1 VYPSG
6 IAFAAAATA
15 IVPPAPAFASTMTAC
30 FNPDCSLEAIKRAKL
45 SVGPPGNGLM
55 IRIVLFGNSWAD
67 AWIEQKLKHAK
78 LRAIK

>member
-1 VYPSG
+1 
-6 IAFAAAATA
+6 
-15 IVPPAPAFASTMTAC
+15 
-30 FNPDCSLEAIKRAKL
+30 LEAIKRAKL

-67 AWIEQKLKHAK
+67 AWIEKKLKHAK